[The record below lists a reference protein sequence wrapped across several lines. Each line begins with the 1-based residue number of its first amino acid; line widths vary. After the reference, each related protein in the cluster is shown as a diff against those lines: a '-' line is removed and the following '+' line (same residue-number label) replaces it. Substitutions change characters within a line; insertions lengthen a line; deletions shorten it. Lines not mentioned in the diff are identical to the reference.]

1 MPRSRF
7 ELTTSEY
14 ATGEGEYILNS
25 DKAKR
30 EIVSSQAI
38 GLLFLLIGRPAILCI
53 DRPPYSLSSDKAK
66 RDFALGQ
73 LEQGHF
79 EARLSAGKLPKT
91 CSFIR

>member
-14 ATGEGEYILNS
+14 ATGEGEYSLS
-25 DKAKR
+25 RDKAKR
-30 EIVSSQAI
+30 EIISSQAI
-38 GLLFLLIGRPAILCI
+38 GLLFLVIGRPAMLCI
-53 DRPPYSLSSDKAK
+53 DRPPYSLNRDKAK

-79 EARLSAGKLPKT
+79 EARFYTGKLPKT
-91 CSFIR
+91 CS